1 MKILVFTSLFP
12 NNVWPTQGVFIKE
25 RMWAF
30 SKLEG
35 VALKVV
41 APVPYF
47 PPIKIGQR
55 SQYRQ
60 VVQQEVV
67 EGVEVTHPRYLMA
80 PKIGMSLYGL
90 FLCLSVLSHL
100 KRIQK
105 TFDFD
110 VIDSHF
116 VYPDGFAAV
125 LLGKILKKPVTIS
138 ARGSDVNV
146 YKDLRVIPHLL
157 RYALNRADRVVA
169 VSQALAGAIEGL
181 GIAKEKI
188 VVIPNGVDC
197 SKFFQEPQDEARKKV
212 GFRSGK
218 TLLSIGHL
226 TRNKGFDLLVHALK
240 ILIDRR
246 KSDDLQLI
254 IIGEGAM
261 RGELEELVVSLDL
274 HERVQFVGAIP
285 HHQLRAWYSAADV
298 FCLASDREGW
308 PNVVVE
314 SLACGTP
321 VVATKAGGIP
331 EIVNGRHLGI
341 LTERTPS
348 ALAGSIDE
356 ALDRFWDR
364 EAIAREAQ
372 KHRWDQAAQRLLTVY
387 EEVKMN
393 YTQTCS
399 VGFAVPL
406 EAGRRKGMR

>member
-1 MKILVFTSLFP
+1 MKVLSFTSLYP
-12 NNVWPTQGVFIKE
+12 NNLQPTQGVFIKE
-25 RMWAF
+25 RMCAF

-35 VALKVV
+35 VTLKVV

-55 SQYRQ
+55 WQYRQ
-60 VVQQEVV
+60 VVEKEVI
-67 EGVEVTHPRYLMA
+67 EGVEVTHPRYFMT
-80 PKIGMSLYGL
+80 PKIGMTLYGL
-90 FLCLSVLSHL
+90 FLCLSVLPHL

-110 VIDSHF
+110 LIDSHF

-146 YKDLRVIPHLL
+146 YKELRVIPHLL

-169 VSQALAGAIEGL
+169 VSQALASTMEGL
-181 GIAKEKI
+181 GIPKEKI

-197 SKFFQEPQDEARKKV
+197 AKFFRESQYEARKRV
-212 GFRSGK
+212 GLRPGK
-218 TLLSIGHL
+218 ALLSIGHM
-226 TRNKGFDLLVHALK
+226 TRNKGFDLLLHALK

-246 KSDDLQLI
+246 KDADLHLT
-254 IIGEGAM
+254 IIGKGTM
-261 RGELEELVVSLDL
+261 QRELEQIIASLAL
-274 HERVQFVGAIP
+274 RERVRFVGALP
-285 HHQLRAWYSAADV
+285 HDQLRAWYSAADV
-298 FCLASDREGW
+298 FCLASDQEGW

-331 EIVNGRHLGI
+331 EIVYSHHLGI
-341 LTERTPS
+341 LTERTPH
-348 ALAGSIDE
+348 ALAEGIEE
-356 ALDRFWDR
+356 ALDRAWDR

-372 KHRWDQAAQRLLTVY
+372 NHQWSQVAQRLLTVF
-387 EEVKMN
+387 EGVN
-393 YTQTCS
+393 IDHTQTRS
-399 VGFAVPL
+399 VGFAAPL
-406 EAGRRKGMR
+406 EADRRRGMR